1 MTADQEHDEDAILA
15 STLSTGGHP
24 QSQPPGDGFQRVNVL
39 FSHEDLKLIDEQ
51 VHALKALGF
60 RWVNRSLLIRHA
72 LSSLKEISARE
83 LSAMPTF
90 IRFKK

>member
-1 MTADQEHDEDAILA
+1 MNHQHDEEAILA
-15 STLSTGGHP
+15 STLSTHP
-24 QSQPPGDGFQRVNVL
+24 KGQPPGDGFQRVNVL

-72 LSSLKEISARE
+72 LSRLKEISAVE
-83 LSAMPTF
+83 LSALPTF
-90 IRFKK
+90 IRLKK